1 MGAISP
7 DSLQQVTDTAQKF
20 ITDSFGWYYLLVVSI
35 FVGFCLFL
43 IVSPIG
49 TIKLGKPGE
58 KPEFGLLSWFAMLFS
73 AGMGIGLVFYGAAE
87 PISHYAISS
96 PSGETETPQAFR
108 DALRYTFFHW
118 GLHAWAIYAV
128 VALCIAYFQFRKD
141 APGLI
146 SSTLTPLLGD
156 KVNGPIG
163 KAIDCIAV
171 FATVVGVATSLG
183 SERLRSTAV
192 CIIYSAFQKHFPFS

>member
-1 MGAISP
+1 MFLDCDCHHSRCGFMGAISP

-118 GLHAWAIYAV
+118 GCTLGPSM
-128 VALCIAYFQFRKD
+128 R
-141 APGLI
+141 
-146 SSTLTPLLGD
+146 SSLY
-156 KVNGPIG
+156 VSHIFN
-163 KAIDCIAV
+163 
-171 FATVVGVATSLG
+171 
-183 SERLRSTAV
+183 SEKTRPV
-192 CIIYSAFQKHFPFS
+192 